1 MGDLVG
7 AFVELAVGQDVV
19 LEAQRNGIG
28 LGSGVGFDL
37 LVDQLG
43 VGVMRGA
50 MIQSVQQM
58 VAFSVR
64 QDVQAAERHIRSLFK
79 GVGQAFQGR
88 MQITRNPLRANGRI
102 DHHGQGEVFTQVIDV
117 QRQRVIGALLGAQH
131 LDAVGDFDHRRHVGG
146 GAVTVVEYRAE
157 QRRRRRHAAAPLC
170 QRQGRMF
177 VIEQAREALM
187 GDLDRS
193 AHALLTHIHPQWQ
206 GVDEH
211 AQGPL
216 TALACAHAPEHH
228 GAKYH
233 RLPPGNRTQHS
244 RQGQVHQARHTHPQR
259 ARHAAQAAAQ
269 SAVDGDAHFV
279 DPLAIALHILQA
291 ERQGRFIDIRQH
303 VAEERLMGLLADAMA
318 HLGDIAAKRYRCR
331 GLGLLPGQ
339 VQLDFM
345 PNAIQGRVIKD
356 GVVEQQH
363 RHHPL
368 VGRVVSEYQ
377 AQQRRLAQVHA
388 ISAGIIASEQL
399 SQAVSTVQLRL
410 FAGQHSLAPH
420 HLQRFVQALPD
431 HRSAQ
436 NVVTVDDPLQRLGKG
451 LKACAAVEHELRVQH
466 VRVTLLRREVVIEH
480 TFLKRRQRVDILHI
494 RRTAWDRRDDA
505 VDGRLVEVD
514 QGQHVRCDAVG
525 RAQPV
530 TAMFGDQLQQLGFVR
545 DQLIPERVVQRFVI
559 AQDDQVALF
568 GLQTDRMGGDRCQ

>member
-1 MGDLVG
+1 M
-7 AFVELAVGQDVV
+7 
-19 LEAQRNGIG
+19 
-28 LGSGVGFDL
+28 GFDL

-43 VGVMRGA
+43 VGVVRGA
-50 MIQSVQQM
+50 VVQGVQQVM
-58 VAFSVR
+58 AFSVR
-64 QDVQAAERHIRSLFK
+64 QDVQAAERHLRSLFE
-79 GVGQAFQGR
+79 GAGQAFQGR
-88 MQITRNPLRANGRI
+88 VQVTGNPWRANGGI

-117 QRQRVIGALLGAQH
+117 HRQRVVGALLGAQH
-131 LDAVGDFDHRRHVGG
+131 LDAVGHFDHRRHVSGG
-146 GAVTVVEYRAE
+146 GVTVVKYRAE

-193 AHALLTHIHPQWQ
+193 AHALLTHIHAQWQ

-216 TALACAHAPEHH
+216 TPLACPHAPEHH
-228 GAKYH
+228 SAKYH
-233 RLPPGNRTQHS
+233 RLPPGDCAQHP

-259 ARHAAQAAAQ
+259 ARHATQAAAQ
-269 SAVDGDAHFV
+269 SAVDRDAHFV
-279 DPLAIALHILQA
+279 DALAIALHILQA
-291 ERQGRFIDIRQH
+291 ERQRRFIDIRQH

-345 PNAIQGRVIKD
+345 PHAIQGRVIED

-363 RHHPL
+363 RHQPL
-368 VGRVVSEYQ
+368 VGWVVSEHQ

-466 VRVTLLRREVVIEH
+466 VRVTLLRRDVVIEH

-514 QGQHVRCDAVG
+514 QRQHIRGDAVG

-530 TAMFGDQLQQLGFVR
+530 TAMFGDQLQQLGFVC
-545 DQLIPERVVQRFVI
+545 DQLIPERVVQRLVI
-559 AQDDQVALF
+559 AQDDQIAF
-568 GLQTDRMGGDRCQ
+568 FHLQTDRVGGDRCE